1 MLIQSVDSCG
11 SLYSVTEV
19 FPGNILSQITSCAW
33 DTASYQQLE
42 IGKNKRRQIHGS
54 DLLFDSD
61 VNDYVLGTL
70 RPQIEQECGVKF
82 VDDKYWSLNWWMDEP
97 GFRPIMH
104 CDGTLPSAMQIYLL
118 PDNDTTLGTTFFN
131 TDSHSDV
138 MHRFSSVS
146 NTGYLMFNAH
156 TCSGVKKLLWHDMER
171 EVPESVQ
178 RICCYVT
185 LGDYIK
191 L

>member
-11 SLYSVTEV
+11 YLYSVTEV
-19 FPGNILSQITSCAW
+19 FPSNILSQITSCAW
-33 DTASYQQLE
+33 NTVSYRRLE
-42 IGKNKRRQIHGS
+42 IGKNNRRRIHDS
-54 DLLFDSD
+54 ELLFDSD

-70 RPQIEQECGVKF
+70 RPQIEQACVVKF
-82 VDDKYWSLNWWMDEP
+82 VDDKYWSLSWWMDEP
-97 GFRPIMH
+97 GFRPKMH
-104 CDGTLPSAMQIYLL
+104 HDGTLPSAMQIYLL
-118 PDNDTTLGTTFFN
+118 PNNDTTLGTTFFN

-138 MHRFSSVS
+138 MHRFPSIS
-146 NTGYLMFNAH
+146 NTGYLMFNSH
-156 TCSGVKKLLWHDMER
+156 TCGGVKKLLWHDMER

-178 RICCYVT
+178 RICCYIT